1 MYEVRDAYTPD
12 VVSID
17 PDATIEAALHVLIE
31 NDVSGAP
38 VVDKH
43 GRLCGII
50 SQFQLLEIAFD
61 PEVRQGLVRDVMT
74 RKVITVKENTL
85 LATVANVLM
94 VRRIRRLPVVREGK
108 VVGII
113 SRGDLVKY
121 FAKTGERL
129 RPFIDNLRRAKED
142 SRPVEQESEILASL
156 IA

>member
-1 MYEVRDAYTPD
+1 MYEVRDAYSPH

-38 VVDKH
+38 VIDKN

-50 SQFQLLEIAFD
+50 SQFQILEIAFD
-61 PEVRQGLVRDVMT
+61 PEVRQGLVRDFMT

-94 VRRIRRLPVVREGK
+94 VRRIRRLPVVRDGQ

-129 RPFIDNLRRAKED
+129 RPFIDKLRKAKED
-142 SRPVEQESEILASL
+142 SRPVEESEILASL

>member
-1 MYEVRDAYTPD
+1 MYEVRDAFTPN
-12 VVSID
+12 VISID
-17 PDATIEAALHVLIE
+17 PDTTIDAALQILIE

-38 VVDKH
+38 VIDKN

-61 PEVRQGLVRDVMT
+61 PEVRQGLVRDFMT

-94 VRRIRRLPVVREGK
+94 VRRIRRLPVVRDGK

-129 RPFIDNLRRAKED
+129 RSFIENLRKANDD